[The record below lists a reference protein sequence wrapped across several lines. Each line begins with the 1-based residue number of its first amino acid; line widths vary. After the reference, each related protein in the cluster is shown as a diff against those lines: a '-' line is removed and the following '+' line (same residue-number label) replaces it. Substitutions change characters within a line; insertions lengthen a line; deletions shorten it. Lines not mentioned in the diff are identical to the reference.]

1 MHNGRAHPL
10 GALIAEPAAIKSLAR
25 KAKCS
30 PEHLRNIRDGRK
42 SASLALA
49 IRLSD
54 LTGLRMDAFLRPEAE
69 RS

>member
-1 MHNGRAHPL
+1 MKNGRPHPL
-10 GALIAEPAAIKSLAR
+10 AVFIADPGAINALAR

-49 IRLSD
+49 TRLSNI
-54 LTGLRMDAFLRPEAE
+54 TGLKTDAFLRPGDVG
-69 RS
+69 